1 MSEPDLAFP
10 PGFRWGVAT
19 AAYQI
24 EGAWDAD
31 GKGPSNWDTRAHRP
45 GGLAGGAT
53 GDVACDHYHRFAE
66 DLDLMAGLGVDSYR
80 FSVSWPRV
88 QPAGRGR
95 WNSRGVGFYDRL
107 VDRLLDLRIDPMVT
121 VYHWDHP
128 QPIEDAGGWADRDT
142 AARFADYAEG
152 LAVRL
157 GDRVRHWITLNEP
170 LSVMHAEMTGP
181 PGDPVRRH
189 GLRVAHHLLLGHGL
203 AVPRLRARV
212 PDAEIGISLNLAGTT
227 PASERPQDNTAAAR
241 ADAYEDR
248 LFLDP
253 LLRGDYPHLDGGPVI
268 EADAAD
274 RAIIAAPLDF
284 LGVNWYAP
292 ARIAASP
299 SGVFGYTRVEIP
311 GASTNLL
318 GWPVVPHGFGALLTW
333 LRANYPDLPP
343 IQVTENGYPGLD
355 EPDVTGSVQDL
366 RRIAY
371 LRGCLHE
378 VRAALDAGSDI
389 RGYHVWSL
397 LDNLEWEHGYR
408 PRFGLVH
415 VDFATLA
422 RTPKASYRWYRQF
435 LSGQRRDGTEVATCS
450 G

>member
-1 MSEPDLAFP
+1 MTEPELAFP

-53 GDVACDHYHRFAE
+53 GDVACDHYHRLAG
-66 DLDLMAGLGVDSYR
+66 DLDLMADLGIGSYR

-88 QPAGRGR
+88 QPAGRGS
-95 WNSRGVGFYDRL
+95 WNGRGLAFYDRL
-107 VDRLLDLRIDPMVT
+107 VDGLLARRIEPMLT

-128 QPIEDAGGWADRDT
+128 QPVEDGGGWAAHDT
-142 AARFADYAEG
+142 AARYADYAEG
-152 LAVRL
+152 LAVRF
-157 GDRVRHWITLNEP
+157 GDRVKRWITLNEP
-170 LSVMHAEMTGP
+170 LSVMHDAMTGP
-181 PGDPVRRH
+181 PGESVRRH

-203 AVPRLRARV
+203 AVPRLRAHV
-212 PDAEIGISLNLAGTT
+212 PDAEIGISLNLAGTS
-227 PASERPQDNTAAAR
+227 PAGDEPENVAAAAR
-241 ADAYEDR
+241 AEAYEDR

-253 LLRGDYPHLDGGPVI
+253 LLRGGYPCLDGQPVI
-268 EADAAD
+268 EASDAD
-274 RAIIAAPLDF
+274 RAVIAAELDF

-299 SGVFGYTRVEIP
+299 SGTFGYTRVPIP

-318 GWPVVPHGFGALLTW
+318 GWPVAPERFGALLTW
-333 LRANYPDLPP
+333 LRTHYPDLPP
-343 IQVTENGYPGLD
+343 IEITENGYPGLD
-355 EPDVTGSVQDL
+355 EPDVTGTVQDL
-366 RRIAY
+366 QRIAY
-371 LRGCLHE
+371 LRACLRQ

-415 VDFATLA
+415 VDFTTLA
-422 RTPKASYRWYRQF
+422 RTPKASYRWYRQ
-435 LSGQRRDGTEVATCS
+435 LLATQCRGGKEGWPCS

>member
-1 MSEPDLAFP
+1 MTEPDPLFP

-19 AAYQI
+19 AAFQI
-24 EGAWDAD
+24 EGAWNAD

-45 GGLAGGAT
+45 GGLAEGAT
-53 GDVACDHYHRFAE
+53 GDVACDHYHRLAE
-66 DLDLMAGLGVDSYR
+66 DLDLMAGLGVGSYR

-88 QPAGRGR
+88 QPAGQGR
-95 WNSRGVGFYDRL
+95 WNGRGLAFYDRL
-107 VDRLLDLRIDPMVT
+107 VDGLLTRRIEPMLT

-128 QPIEDAGGWADRDT
+128 QPIEDAGGWAASDT

-152 LAVRL
+152 LAVRF
-157 GDRVRHWITLNEP
+157 GDRVRHWLTLNEP

-181 PGDPVRRH
+181 PQPPVRRH

-203 AVPRLRARV
+203 AVPRLRAHV
-212 PDAEIGISLNLAGTT
+212 PGAEIGISLNLAGTT
-227 PASERPQDNTAAAR
+227 PATHRPEDVTAAAR
-241 ADAYEDR
+241 AEVYEDR

-253 LLRGDYPHLDGGPVI
+253 LLRGDYPHLEGRPVI
-268 EADAAD
+268 EADPAD
-274 RAIIAAPLDF
+274 RRSIAAPLDF

-292 ARIAASP
+292 ARIAASAA
-299 SGVFGYTRVEIP
+299 GVFGYTRVPFP

-318 GWPVVPHGFGALLTW
+318 GWPVAPERFGALLAW
-333 LRANYPDLPP
+333 LRATYPDLPP
-343 IQVTENGYPGLD
+343 IQITENGYPGLD

-371 LRGCLHE
+371 LRTCLRQL
-378 VRAALDAGSDI
+378 RAALDAGSDI

-397 LDNLEWEHGYR
+397 LDNLEWDHGYR

-415 VDFATLA
+415 VDFTTLA

-435 LSGQRRDGTEVATCS
+435 IAGQRRDGKEGTCS

>member
-1 MSEPDLAFP
+1 MSEPELTFP

-19 AAYQI
+19 SAFQI
-24 EGAWDAD
+24 EGAWNAD
-31 GKGPSNWDTRAHRP
+31 GKGPSTWDTRAHRP

-53 GDVACDHYHRFAE
+53 GDVACDHYHRLAE
-66 DLDLMAGLGVDSYR
+66 DLDLMADLGIGSYR

-88 QPAGRGR
+88 QPAGQGR
-95 WNSRGVGFYDRL
+95 WNGRGLAFYDRL
-107 VDRLLDLRIDPMVT
+107 VDGLLARGIEPLLT
-121 VYHWDHP
+121 AYHWDHP
-128 QPIEDAGGWADRDT
+128 QPVEDAGGWAARDT

-152 LAVRL
+152 LAVRFS
-157 GDRVRHWITLNEP
+157 DRVRRWITLNEP
-170 LSVMHAEMTGP
+170 LSVMHAEMAGRP
-181 PGDPVRRH
+181 PESARRH
-189 GLRVAHHLLLGHGL
+189 GLRVAHHLLLAHGL
-203 AVPRLRARV
+203 AVPRLRDRV
-212 PDAEIGISLNLAGTT
+212 PGGEIGISLNLAGIS
-227 PASERPQDNTAAAR
+227 PATSEPADVEAAAR
-241 ADAYEDR
+241 AEAYEDR

-253 LLRGDYPHLDGGPVI
+253 LVRGEYPRLDGQPVL
-268 EADAAD
+268 DAGGDDLAV
-274 RAIIAAPLDF
+274 IAAPLDF

-292 ARIAASP
+292 ARIAAAP
-299 SGVFGYTRVEIP
+299 SGVFGYTRVPLP

-318 GWPVVPHGFGALLTW
+318 GWPVAPEEFGTLLAW
-333 LRANYPDLPP
+333 LRTHYPGLPP
-343 IQVTENGYPGLD
+343 IEITENGYPGLD

-371 LRGCLHE
+371 LRACLRQ
-378 VRAALDAGSDI
+378 VRAARDAGSDI

-415 VDFATLA
+415 VDFTTLA

-435 LSGQRRDGTEVATCS
+435 VAAQHREVRCS

>member
-1 MSEPDLAFP
+1 MTEPELSFP

-24 EGAWDAD
+24 EGAWNAD

-53 GDVACDHYHRFAE
+53 GDVACDHYHRLDE
-66 DLDLMAGLGVDSYR
+66 DLDLIAGLGAGSYR

-88 QPAGRGR
+88 QPTGRGS
-95 WNSRGVGFYDRL
+95 WNGRGLAFYDRL
-107 VDRLLDLRIDPMVT
+107 VDGLLARRIEPMLT

-128 QPIEDAGGWADRDT
+128 QPIEDTGGWANRDT

-152 LAVRL
+152 LAARF
-157 GDRVRHWITLNEP
+157 GDRVKRWITLNEP
-170 LSVMHAEMTGP
+170 LSVMHAELTGP
-181 PGDPVRRH
+181 RPSPGH
-189 GLRVAHHLLLGHGL
+189 GLRIAHHLLLGHGL
-203 AVPRLRARV
+203 AVPRLRGLV

-227 PASERPQDNTAAAR
+227 PASEEPADVAASAR
-241 ADAYEDR
+241 AEAYEDR

-253 LLRGDYPHLDGGPVI
+253 LLRGGYPPLDGQPVI
-268 EADAAD
+268 EAGDAD
-274 RAIIAAPLDF
+274 RALIAAPLDF

-292 ARIAASP
+292 ARIAASA
-299 SGVFGYTRVEIP
+299 SGVFGYARVPFP

-318 GWPVVPHGFGALLTW
+318 GWPVAPEEFGSLLTW
-333 LRANYPDLPP
+333 LRANYPDAPP
-343 IQVTENGYPGLD
+343 IHVTENGFPGLD
-355 EPDVTGSVQDL
+355 EPDVTGTVQDL
-366 RRIAY
+366 RRITY
-371 LRGCLHE
+371 LRGCLAQ
-378 VRAALDAGSDI
+378 VRAALEAGSDI

-397 LDNLEWEHGYR
+397 LDNLEWDHGYR

-415 VDFATLA
+415 VDYATLA
-422 RTPKASYRWYRQF
+422 RTPKASYRWYREF
-435 LSGQRRDGTEVATCS
+435 VAAHRRDGKDGRACS

>member
-1 MSEPDLAFP
+1 MSEPDLLFP

-19 AAYQI
+19 AAFQI

-53 GDVACDHYHRFAE
+53 GDVACDHYHRLTE
-66 DLDLMAGLGVDSYR
+66 DLDLLAGLGVDSYR

-95 WNSRGVGFYDRL
+95 WNGRGLAFYDRL
-107 VDRLLDLRIDPMVT
+107 VDGLLARDIEPMLT

-152 LAVRL
+152 LAARF
-157 GDRVRHWITLNEP
+157 GDRVTRWITLNEP

-181 PGDPVRRH
+181 PEAPVRRH

-203 AVPRLRARV
+203 AVPRLRAQA
-212 PDAEIGISLNLAGTT
+212 PHGEIGISLNLAGMTAAGEH
-227 PASERPQDNTAAAR
+227 PHDVAAAAR
-241 ADAYEDR
+241 AEVYEDR

-253 LLRGDYPHLDGGPVI
+253 LLRGEYPRLDDRPVI
-268 EADAAD
+268 EADDAD
-274 RAIIAAPLDF
+274 RAVIAAPLDF

-292 ARIAASP
+292 ARIAAST
-299 SGVFGYTRVEIP
+299 SGVFGYTRVPWP
-311 GASTNLL
+311 GTSTNLL
-318 GWPVVPHGFGALLTW
+318 GWPVAPELFGALLTW
-333 LRANYPDLPP
+333 LRARYPDAPP
-343 IQVTENGYPGLD
+343 IHVTENGFPAVD

-366 RRIAY
+366 RRVTY
-371 LRGCLHE
+371 LRACLRE
-378 VRAALDAGSDI
+378 VSAAVEAGSDI

-422 RTPKASYRWYRQF
+422 RTPKASYRWYRQ
-435 LSGQRRDGTEVATCS
+435 LISGQPRDRKEGSACS

>member
-1 MSEPDLAFP
+1 MTEPELSFP

-19 AAYQI
+19 AAFQI
-24 EGAWDAD
+24 EGAWNAD

-53 GDVACDHYHRFAE
+53 GDVACDHYHRLDE
-66 DLDLMAGLGVDSYR
+66 DLDLVAGLGVGSYR

-88 QPAGRGR
+88 QPTGRGS
-95 WNSRGVGFYDRL
+95 WNGRGLAFYDRL
-107 VDRLLDLRIDPMVT
+107 VDGLLARRIEPMLT

-128 QPIEDAGGWADRDT
+128 QPIEDSGGWANRDT

-152 LAVRL
+152 LAARF
-157 GDRVRHWITLNEP
+157 GDRVTRWITLNEP
-170 LSVMHAEMTGP
+170 LSVMHAAMTGP
-181 PGDPVRRH
+181 PEAPVRRH
-189 GLRVAHHLLLGHGL
+189 GLRVAHHLMLGHGL
-203 AVPRLRARV
+203 AVPRLRNLA

-227 PASERPQDNTAAAR
+227 PDGERPDDLAAAAR
-241 ADAYEDR
+241 AEVYEDR

-253 LLRGDYPHLDGGPVI
+253 LLRGDYPHLDGRPVI
-268 EADAAD
+268 EAGDAD
-274 RAIIAAPLDF
+274 RAAIASPLDF

-292 ARIAASP
+292 ARVAASA
-299 SGVFGYTRVEIP
+299 SGVFGYARVPVP

-318 GWPVVPHGFGALLTW
+318 GWPVAPEEFGTLLTW
-333 LRANYPDLPP
+333 LRANYPDAPP
-343 IQVTENGYPGLD
+343 IHITENGFPGVD

-371 LRGCLHE
+371 LRGCLGQ
-378 VRAALDAGSDI
+378 VRAALEAGSDI

-397 LDNLEWEHGYR
+397 LDNLEWDHGYR

-415 VDFATLA
+415 VDYATLA

-435 LSGQRRDGTEVATCS
+435 IAAQRDSGKDGWPCS